1 MLSTKCAFNAIF
13 GAFARKNS
21 EYASIRIAVT
31 CGGRGGANAPPP
43 PILFLP
49 KNIFVALEL
58 KRGKYKNWGE
68 GGKGGECIL
77 RSGSNQSSPT
87 F

>member
-1 MLSTKCAFNAIF
+1 MLLL
-13 GAFARKNS
+13 
-21 EYASIRIAVT
+21 
-31 CGGRGGANAPPP
+31 P
-43 PILFLP
+43 PIFFLP
-49 KNIFVALEL
+49 KNIFVAVEL

-68 GGKGGECIL
+68 GGGKGLCLL